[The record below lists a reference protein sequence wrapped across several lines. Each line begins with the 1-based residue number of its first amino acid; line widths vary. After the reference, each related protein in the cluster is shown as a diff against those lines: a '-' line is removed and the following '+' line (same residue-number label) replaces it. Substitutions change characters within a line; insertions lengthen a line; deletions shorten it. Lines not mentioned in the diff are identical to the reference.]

1 MNKGDESSLS
11 RNLEKVS
18 GRSKSIFNKIY
29 NGLLNSIEEFLPT
42 ACSLCLKN
50 INVNKFPRNICDK
63 CLSKVSLRDVDSNLF
78 LMEDPAEA
86 RFNFKRLDLGENPNY
101 YYTNSFYT
109 FICTYYDQYLKNMIR
124 NLKFHEGLEF
134 VPVLADLIYL
144 VLERAKRCS
153 YRDFKEILDF
163 EYIVPLPLH
172 EKRFYE
178 RGYNQVELVAKEL
191 SKLTGREVLNSLVRI
206 KNTKRQSEMKS
217 KIDRLKNVE
226 NAFTCNDPAVI
237 MGKKVLLIDDVVSSG
252 KTLWEAADVL
262 SQNGAE
268 VLILA
273 ITGNQ
278 KENYI

>member
-1 MNKGDESSLS
+1 MSRSLE
-11 RNLEKVS
+11 RVS
-18 GRSKSIFNKIY
+18 GRSKNIVSKIY
-29 NGLLNSIEEFLPT
+29 NGLLNSLEEFLPT

-50 INVNKFPRNICDK
+50 INANKFPRNICDK
-63 CLSKVSLRDVDSNLF
+63 CLSKVSLRDVNSNLF

-86 RFNFKRLDLGENPNY
+86 RFNFKSLDLNGNSNY

-144 VLERAKRCS
+144 VLQRAKRCS

-206 KNTKRQSEMKS
+206 KNTKRQSEMKN

-237 MGKKVLLIDDVVSSG
+237 MGKKVLLIDDVVTSG